1 MRTDSIEKSL
11 TLFENS
17 KMSNT
22 GKFYL
27 VTELETM
34 YFDLLKSDNI
44 YHNNH
49 FTTFLTFSSKMYP
62 V

>member
-27 VTELETM
+27 VIELETM
-34 YFDLLKSDNI
+34 CFDLLKSDNI

-49 FTTFLTFSSKMYP
+49 STTFLTF
-62 V
+62 